1 MVFRTGWL
9 LKKSGGKEGK
19 TSFGNALAK
28 WDRRYIVVEDS
39 KLTYFKRERDA
50 APAGTLELAEAV
62 ITAGIGLTFDVA
74 TRGGRTLTLKADS
87 DESREAWIAALLQ
100 ASAPPRPTRPA
111 MPPTASLKAGAVID
125 VPAEE
130 TTFHSEDEAPDSES
144 TATGGASTSS
154 SPLPN
159 NPPPPVRIPSQRSFG
174 ALSIDSRGSVESADL
189 STAIQQ
195 SEDLGQSHRF
205 LPRLQAFLRARL
217 RCVLRTST
225 QRARQC
231 QPRKARWR
239 VRWRRAGDDKLQ
251 WRLT

>member
-50 APAGTLELAEAV
+50 APAGALELTEAV

-100 ASAPPRPTRPA
+100 ASAPPPPTRPA
-111 MPPTASLKAGAVID
+111 PPPASLKAGAVID

-144 TATGGASTSS
+144 TLAAS
-154 SPLPN
+154 
-159 NPPPPVRIPSQRSFG
+159 
-174 ALSIDSRGSVESADL
+174 
-189 STAIQQ
+189 
-195 SEDLGQSHRF
+195 
-205 LPRLQAFLRARL
+205 
-217 RCVLRTST
+217 
-225 QRARQC
+225 
-231 QPRKARWR
+231 
-239 VRWRRAGDDKLQ
+239 
-251 WRLT
+251 